1 MCSLIDILQWKKI
14 QKYSDDF
21 WHRKLTLKVKFWYFL
36 TASHYSN
43 FQNLVVSFE
52 YSWFLTKNLSNFV
65 SLPWKLHN
73 RYCYNQRSLTERLN
87 EALSNM
93 DESNRELDRHR
104 REATN
109 RLEKDRTSIAEL
121 QIEVS
126 KLRHLLSDKDN
137 QLDDD
142 KKSLLDR
149 LNQEKQTR
157 VKVS

>member
-1 MCSLIDILQWKKI
+1 
-14 QKYSDDF
+14 
-21 WHRKLTLKVKFWYFL
+21 
-36 TASHYSN
+36 
-43 FQNLVVSFE
+43 
-52 YSWFLTKNLSNFV
+52 
-65 SLPWKLHN
+65 
-73 RYCYNQRSLTERLN
+73 
-87 EALSNM
+87 M

-157 VKVS
+157 VKVSKFQKQIYLFSFEPKKLK

>member
-1 MCSLIDILQWKKI
+1 
-14 QKYSDDF
+14 
-21 WHRKLTLKVKFWYFL
+21 
-36 TASHYSN
+36 
-43 FQNLVVSFE
+43 
-52 YSWFLTKNLSNFV
+52 
-65 SLPWKLHN
+65 
-73 RYCYNQRSLTERLN
+73 
-87 EALSNM
+87 M

-157 VKVS
+157 VKVSKFQKQIFLFSFEPKTLTKLFFEFCPSL